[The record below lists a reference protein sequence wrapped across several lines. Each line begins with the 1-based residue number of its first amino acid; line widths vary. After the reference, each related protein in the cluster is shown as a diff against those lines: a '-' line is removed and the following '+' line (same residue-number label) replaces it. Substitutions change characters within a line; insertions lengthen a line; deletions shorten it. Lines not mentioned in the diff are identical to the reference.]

1 MYLEYIRYR
10 SAQLSKRLHLGER
23 GNQTIETVLIL
34 ALVAVLLTFGFKYMW
49 GEKDEGLIPKLI
61 KGVTDTFLSKVTGWL
76 GGSSSG
82 GAAPGQ

>member
-1 MYLEYIRYR
+1 MTLAYIRYR

-49 GEKDEGLIPKLI
+49 GESNKGIIPTLITS
-61 KGVTDTFLSKVTGWL
+61 VTDTFTQKITSWL
-76 GGSSSG
+76 GG
-82 GAAPGQ
+82 

>member
-1 MYLEYIRYR
+1 MTLAYIRYR

-49 GEKDEGLIPKLI
+49 GQNNDGIIPDLI
-61 KGVTDTFLSKVTGWL
+61 KTVTDTFLGKITTWL
-76 GGSSSG
+76 G
-82 GAAPGQ
+82 